1 MLTRRDREILT
12 FIEDYKSIT
21 LNQAQYIF
29 FNGNYECARRRL
41 KQLEN
46 MNFIKSLPNALLN
59 SKTYFNIKLLKDH
72 DLLTIEFISS
82 IKKLGANIIE
92 FKTQPTYLDKKIRPD
107 AKIVFEYND
116 NVYFVLLEVDLHHY
130 TSNSKMQRYEELYKS
145 GELQEECYGTFPII
159 VISRPT
165 TGIRYNSNNFNT
177 VYTDIYY
184 NSIERLLFNI

>member
-1 MLTRRDREILT
+1 MLTKRDREILT

-21 LNQAQYIF
+21 LSQAQYIF

-59 SKTYFNIKLLKDH
+59 SKTYFNAKLLKDH
-72 DLLTIEFISS
+72 DLLTIEFIAA
-82 IKKLGANIIE
+82 IKKIGANIIE

-116 NVYFVLLEVDLHHY
+116 NVYFILLEVDLHHY
-130 TSNSKMQRYEELYKS
+130 TSNSKMKRYEELYKT
-145 GELQEECYGTFPII
+145 GELQEECCGTFPII

-165 TGIRYNSNNFNT
+165 KGIRYNSNNFNT
-177 VYTDIYY
+177 IYTDIYY
-184 NSIERLLFNI
+184 NSLERLLFI